1 MDQQNFNDE
10 KGHRF
15 ISSDQANHFILTHPS
30 WKHHSITSKRYKESS
45 PSRHCIVA
53 ARQELIHTSTISS
66 PNFSP
71 PNPYN

>member
-15 ISSDQANHFILTHPS
+15 ISSDQANHFNLTHPS
-30 WKHHSITSKRYKESS
+30 WKHHSITSKGYKENS
-45 PSRHCIVA
+45 PSCHCIA
-53 ARQELIHTSTISS
+53 ARQLIHTSTIGS

-71 PNPYN
+71 PNPYY